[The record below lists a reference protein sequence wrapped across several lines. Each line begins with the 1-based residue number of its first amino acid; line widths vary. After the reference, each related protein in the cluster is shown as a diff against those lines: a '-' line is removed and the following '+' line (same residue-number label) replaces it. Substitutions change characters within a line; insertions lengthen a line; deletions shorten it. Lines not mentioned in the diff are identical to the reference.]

1 MLTGTLKQALAY
13 KCPRLAP
20 TRTAFHSE
28 RLAFVCLPMTS
39 ALWYAASGNEALTL
53 CDAHTLLPFGRAPLS
68 SRAAAGGESGGSGFF
83 FGCTARLAGILVSQP
98 GIEPRVPAVKAPSP
112 NRWAGSEVPAALSS
126 STPVPT
132 GYIHCYPCVRPTTRM
147 KPKNTMRTEKKIYIK
162 ATYCMYIS
170 ILLEMSRIG
179 QFLETEIRLVV
190 KSLPAMQETPV

>member
-132 GYIHCYPCVRPTTRM
+132 GYIHCYPRVRPTTRM
-147 KPKNTMRTEKKIYIK
+147 KPKNTM
-162 ATYCMYIS
+162 
-170 ILLEMSRIG
+170 
-179 QFLETEIRLVV
+179 
-190 KSLPAMQETPV
+190 